1 MVKCAPSRKEEE
13 FDVTKTEAIKLA
25 EISAGEKK
33 FVTVADVIKT
43 LIKYS
48 VSGFLGWCFF
58 SLFGEGLKS
67 PPESISALADFC
79 RQFHTADIFFGIT
92 ALGGCGW
99 GLVERH
105 RNKRLVKENGEL
117 RRKVEAGDAYK
128 SRSNLDKYGNA
139 EGE

>member
-1 MVKCAPSRKEEE
+1 MAKP
-13 FDVTKTEAIKLA
+13 EAIRLA

-33 FVTVADVIKT
+33 FVTCADVVKT
-43 LIKYS
+43 IIKYS
-48 VSGFLGWCFF
+48 VVCILGWRFF
-58 SLFGEGLKS
+58 SLFMEGLKS
-67 PPESISALADFC
+67 QPESISALADFC
-79 RQFHTADIFFGIT
+79 RQFRTADIFFGIA

-117 RRKVEAGDAYK
+117 RRKVEAGDAYQ

-139 EGE
+139 KGE